1 MLSNM
6 GRRYKRQVDFRV
18 SSSGFRTKG
27 GEEEKE
33 EEERDYELCRLEGR
47 QGISSVQADV
57 RTIRGAPRRIVH
69 SACQP

>member
-1 MLSNM
+1 MLFKDFIDELISARAAQALGPW
-6 GRRYKRQVDFRV
+6 GRRGR
-18 SSSGFRTKG
+18 G
-27 GEEEKE
+27 GRR
-33 EEERDYELCRLEGR
+33 ERCRLEGR